1 VLVVIL
7 ALLLVLVSSAV
18 KAVNSLLA
26 NKLIFRTVRAFL
38 DGGGTTLSSGVPSPD
53 F

>member
-26 NKLIFRTVRAFL
+26 NILIFRTMRAFL
-38 DGGGTTLSSGVPSPD
+38 DGGGTTLSSGVPSPN